1 MKPWTDFCAT
11 RRETRRLASF
21 FKVRWRIRAS
31 TNYAWSQSGQA
42 SQAIKSPMEHGPSAL
57 SHQRGSR
64 LLTWLAWG
72 AATNK
77 TGPCLGT
84 FQEPLGWTSRKKRST
99 KMDMNQ
105 RKVSYFLL
113 LMG

>member
-1 MKPWTDFCAT
+1 MRDEERDTPLGFLLQGSLEDQGVDELGTGVSQAVGWRLDRA
-11 RRETRRLASF
+11 RRLGGH
-21 FKVRWRIRAS
+21 
-31 TNYAWSQSGQA
+31 Q
-42 SQAIKSPMEHGPSAL
+42 PSARNG
-57 SHQRGSR
+57 Q
-64 LLTWLAWG
+64 LTWLAWG

-99 KMDMNQ
+99 KMDMNH
-105 RKVSYFLL
+105 RKVSYFRL